1 MNDGFFELIILKKSW
16 LTGFRQK
23 LYRKYAQDT
32 DDVLIIS
39 RIRLLCRTNNPVN
52 FQIDGEY
59 HGTES
64 RLRFCSHKKLV
75 VP

>member
-1 MNDGFFELIILKKSW
+1 MPV
-16 LTGFRQK
+16 
-23 LYRKYAQDT
+23 DT

-39 RIRLLCRTNNPVN
+39 SDKALIETIPVN

-64 RLRFCSHKKLV
+64 RLRFLFPHKKLR
-75 VP
+75 

>member
-1 MNDGFFELIILKKSW
+1 MPVDVG
-16 LTGFRQK
+16 
-23 LYRKYAQDT
+23 

-39 RIRLLCRTNNPVN
+39 SDKALIETNIPVN

-64 RLRFCSHKKLV
+64 RLRFCFLTIKV
-75 VP
+75 AIP